1 MRTFKDILRD
11 VANAC
16 DYVLYTGY
24 KNNYKE
30 VIECATRIYI
40 AEMQRDK
47 EEQN

>member
-16 DYVLYTGY
+16 DSVLYAGH
-24 KNNYKE
+24 KDNHKE

-40 AEMQRDK
+40 AEMQKGKK
-47 EEQN
+47 E